1 MKRNLLIAAIA
12 LLAVAFV
19 SCQKDGVYK
28 PKKKIAK
35 IYNEWTTTT
44 VTTDSDGSKTVTYVQ
59 NPFVA
64 EEWTWGDKTLTSLM
78 HKDKDGKV
86 TSTVNY
92 TYDDKNRIAGC
103 TCGNDKAEYVYNDDK
118 KLQSIKITD
127 TNDPDY
133 SIVIE
138 ITYADK
144 LPASVKTVRSYT
156 LKKLSAFEKSVIP
169 SCISDAIDA
178 DQMHSKATVSSTY
191 NTTIEW
197 DGKNISQVVTTGE
210 KDYKYTA
217 TFEYDAK
224 LNPYKG
230 MYVDFEDNNFEDAY
244 SKNNVLKETVVIAN
258 GIGTSTDVTEYAYEY
273 DGKMPSKITYTYEE
287 EETVLGVNYKRTY
300 VNVTTFEY
308 TK

>member
-35 IYNEWTTTT
+35 IYSETIITT
-44 VTTDSDGSKTVTYVQ
+44 VASDASSSTTKTDSLKPY
-59 NPFVA
+59 VA
-64 EEWTWGDKTLTSLM
+64 EEWTWGDKTLTSVVN
-78 HKDKDGKV
+78 KDKDGKV

-92 TYDDKNRIAGC
+92 TYDDKNRLTGS
-103 TCGNDKAEYVYNDDK
+103 TCGSEKAEFAYNDDK

-127 TNDPDY
+127 GDH
-133 SIVIE
+133 SIVME

-144 LPASVKTVRSYT
+144 LPASIKTVDSYT
-156 LKKLSAFEKSVIP
+156 MKNLSTFAKSIIP
-169 SCISDAIDA
+169 SYISEAIEA
-178 DQMHSKATVSSTY
+178 NQMRSKATFSTTY

-197 DGKNISQVVTTGE
+197 DDKNISQVVTTGE
-210 KDYKYTA
+210 GDYKYTA
-217 TFEYDAK
+217 TYEYDSK

-230 MYVDFEDNNFEDAY
+230 MYGDFEDNNFDVQY
-244 SKNNVLKETVVIAN
+244 SKNNVVKKTVN
-258 GIGTSTDVTEYAYEY
+258 STDGHFTDKDVAEYTYEY
-273 DGKMPSKITYTYEE
+273 DGKMPLKVTYSYTDEE
-287 EETVLGVNYKRTY
+287 EILGVNYKRTY
-300 VNVTTFEY
+300 VNVRTYEY